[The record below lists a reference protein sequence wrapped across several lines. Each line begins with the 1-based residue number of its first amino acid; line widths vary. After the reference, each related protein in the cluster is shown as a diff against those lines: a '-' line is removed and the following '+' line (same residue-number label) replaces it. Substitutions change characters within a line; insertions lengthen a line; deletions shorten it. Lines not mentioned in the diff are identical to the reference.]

1 MYIGKHREPRT
12 ETDTAVDSIP
22 VSIPENYH
30 GSAFSKEPTEEAP
43 PLVKSAEREEQE
55 SCPTKALPVS
65 IQAPPRK
72 ESAQPFRLDKLFSS
86 DALLIL
92 LAILLS
98 GSEESGELA
107 VILLLLLLF

>member
-1 MYIGKHREPRT
+1 MYIGKHREPHV
-12 ETDTAVDSIP
+12 ESETAVESIS

-30 GSAFSKEPTEEAP
+30 GSAFSKEQLEEA
-43 PLVKSAEREEQE
+43 PLVKSDEREEQE
-55 SCPTKALPVS
+55 SCNAKALPVS

-72 ESAQPFRLDKLFSS
+72 ESTQPFRLDKLFSS

-98 GSEESGELA
+98 GSEEGGELA
-107 VILLLLLLF
+107 VILLLLLLL